1 MYRVLIADDEPI
13 ERMVV
18 SKIIKKY
25 FAEQLEIVQAVNG
38 REAVELFEK
47 EHCHIAILDIEM
59 PGINGLEAAEQIRGK
74 YSDCSIIFLTAFD
87 EFSYA
92 KKAIAVKALDYL
104 LKPGSETELVA
115 VLEEAIRVENELQMA
130 SGQRAVSDEADS
142 NTSGVEANAQVADTE
157 GTDFGA
163 KDEKEE
169 HAEKLRMHAV
179 AESIRVYIEMHYM
192 EDIALQ
198 DVAAAMNYSDA
209 YFCKLFK
216 QCFDKSFVTYLTD
229 FRVDRAKEMLAD
241 VVINI
246 KDISTKVG
254 YRDSN
259 YFAKVFKRVVGV
271 TPSDYR
277 IQVLQKED
285 GTVG

>member
-25 FAEQLEIVQAVNG
+25 FSDQLEIIQAVNG

-47 EHCHIAILDIEM
+47 ERCHIALLDIEM
-59 PGINGLEAAEQIRGK
+59 PGINGLEAAEQIRRK
-74 YSDCSIIFLTAFD
+74 YGDCSIIFLTAFD

-92 KKAIAVKALDYL
+92 KRAIAVKALDYL
-104 LKPGSETELVA
+104 LKPGSEEELVA
-115 VLEEAIRVENELQMA
+115 VLEEAIRLESELQMA
-130 SGQRAVSDEADS
+130 SWQEESRCDSLENSGAERNEKSDKAA
-142 NTSGVEANAQVADTE
+142 G
-157 GTDFGA
+157 G
-163 KDEKEE
+163 EE
-169 HAEKLRMHAV
+169 NAEKLRMHAV
-179 AESIRVYIEMHYM
+179 AENIRIYIEKHYM

-198 DVAAAMNYSDA
+198 DVAEEMNYSDA

-229 FRVDRAKEMLAD
+229 FRVDKAKEMLAD
-241 VVINI
+241 IVINI
-246 KDISTKVG
+246 KDISMKVG

-271 TPSDYR
+271 TPSEYR
-277 IQVLQKED
+277 IWVLQKED
-285 GTVG
+285 ETVG